1 MSNSLMLLKANL
13 SAFEASNIF
22 ETKLLIVKK
31 NYYNKTNIHY
41 SFNFLKVN
49 FQKIFLI
56 LLNHT
61 HSQCA

>member
-1 MSNSLMLLKANL
+1 MLLKANL

-22 ETKLLIVKK
+22 ETKLLIVKI
-31 NYYNKTNIHY
+31 NYYNKTKIHY